1 MSPRHPD
8 GVPAA
13 PGRQDPGPSTPIFI
27 CKPECALFP
36 DLRRQGPAAFIV
48 RRVLP
53 NRAPSGFETVP
64 LFRIFTATNSRTM
77 ETIPLFG
84 PYALRRL
91 RTEDVTAPTG
101 KIILTVAEDADCSGL
116 PVLGE
121 TVCNYDEGFIAGIL
135 SLYSGKPYTA
145 VEVDCWAPGD
155 RVCRFHA
162 DVQE

>member
-1 MSPRHPD
+1 M
-8 GVPAA
+8 
-13 PGRQDPGPSTPIFI
+13 
-27 CKPECALFP
+27 
-36 DLRRQGPAAFIV
+36 
-48 RRVLP
+48 
-53 NRAPSGFETVP
+53 
-64 LFRIFTATNSRTM
+64 TNSPAFWIGYIVLIFAFMYFIAIRPQQKEKKKM
-77 ETIPLFG
+77 QELKIG
-84 PYALRRL
+84 VLRI
-91 RTEDVTAPTG
+91 EDVNEETG

-145 VEVDCWAPGD
+145 VEVDCWATGD